1 MIKPLLDRV
10 LLQRIQKNSSLQLP
24 NIDEHICKAKVIE
37 VGEDVKS
44 IKKDEIVYYENFSS
58 IKLDTY
64 ELIKEIDIIGK
75 EI

>member
-1 MIKPLLDRV
+1 MIKPLFDRI
-10 LLQRIQKNSSLQLP
+10 LMQKIQKNSSLQLP
-24 NIDEHICKAKVIE
+24 NMEEHICKAKVIDI
-37 VGEDVKS
+37 GEDVKS
-44 IKKDEIVYYENFSS
+44 IKKEDVVYYQNFAS